1 MERLPTNILEAFPHD
16 VAIALEAI
24 ETSCTLAPRETKGQM
39 RYIALSKM
47 HTRTNYSTTSSA
59 SCGRLV
65 GWLKVQRYTGWTV
78 PATLLAS
85 AGGWC
90 SCTCPIRDLISEYQ
104 ICTFCYSVPDKG
116 AEYCDDRVC
125 LSVCLFV
132 GPRAY
137 LWHYASDLHQI
148 ICASY
153 LWLWWRSDMLC
164 VSGVIWRH
172 ICT

>member
-1 MERLPTNILEAFPHD
+1 MSCWLDGIALSFCKRLPRNILEAFPHN
-16 VAIALEAI
+16 VAIAPEST

-39 RYIALSKM
+39 RYTALSKM

-90 SCTCPIRDLISEYQ
+90 SCTCPIRGLISEYQ
-104 ICTFCYSVPDKG
+104 ICAFCYSVPDRG

-125 LSVCLFV
+125 LSVCLV
-132 GPRAY
+132 CRSASISLELRIQSSPNY
-137 LWHYASDLHQI
+137 LYILPVALV
-148 ICASY
+148 A
-153 LWLWWRSDMLC
+153 
-164 VSGVIWRH
+164 
-172 ICT
+172 